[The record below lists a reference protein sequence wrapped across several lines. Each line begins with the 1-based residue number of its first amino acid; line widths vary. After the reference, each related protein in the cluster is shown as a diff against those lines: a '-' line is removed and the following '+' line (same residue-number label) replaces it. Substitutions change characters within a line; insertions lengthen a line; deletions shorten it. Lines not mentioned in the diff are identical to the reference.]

1 MSLLFSARIE
11 HIYLS
16 PAHNYFGHYGEK
28 SADHPVV
35 EMDKVLCVAGRGI
48 LGDRFFDYKE
58 NYKGQITFFSM
69 EVFEHLCRELKICDK
84 SPSVVRRNIFVRGID
99 LNLLI
104 GHTFTLQGIAFE
116 GTEECRPC
124 AWMDEALAPGAERLL
139 KKRGGLRAR
148 ILSDGHL
155 KIRME
160 KSWQTIEVA
169 A

>member
-1 MSLLFSARIE
+1 MSLSLSARIE

-16 PAHNYFGHYGEK
+16 PAHNYFGYHGDK
-28 SADHPVV
+28 SAKNPAIEV
-35 EMDKVLCVAGRGI
+35 EKALCVAGRGI
-48 LGDRFFDYKE
+48 YGDRFFDYKE

-69 EVFEHLCRELKICDK
+69 EVFEDVCRELKIEGRE
-84 SPSVVRRNIFVRGID
+84 PSVVRRNIFVRGID

-155 KIRME
+155 KIRIE
-160 KSWQTIEVA
+160 KSWHTVEVA

>member
-1 MSLLFSARIE
+1 MSLLLSAQIE
-11 HIYLS
+11 HIYIS
-16 PAHNYFGHYGEK
+16 PAHNYFGHHGEK
-28 SADHPVV
+28 SAEHPAV
-35 EMDKVLCVAGRGI
+35 EVDKALCVAGRGI
-48 LGDRFFDYKE
+48 HGDRFFNYKE

-69 EVFEHLCRELKICDK
+69 EVFEDICRELKIGDK
-84 SPSVVRRNIFVRGID
+84 TPSVVRRNIFVRGID

-104 GHTFTLQGIAFE
+104 GRAFTLQGITFE

-124 AWMDEALAPGAERLL
+124 AWMNEALAPGAERLL

-160 KSWQTIEVA
+160 KSWQTVEVA

>member
-1 MSLLFSARIE
+1 MHLSLSARIE
-11 HIYLS
+11 HIFVS

-28 SADHPVV
+28 AASHPAIEV
-35 EMDKVLCVAGRGI
+35 EKVLCVAGRGI
-48 LGDRFFDYKE
+48 HGDRFFDHKE

-69 EVFEHLCRELKICDK
+69 EVFETVCEELHILDK
-84 SPSVVRRNIFVRGID
+84 SPSVVRRNVFVRGID
-99 LNLLI
+99 LNRLI
-104 GHTFTLQGIAFE
+104 GHAFTLQGISFQ

-124 AWMDEALAPGAERLL
+124 PWMDEALAPGAERLL

-160 KSWQTIEVA
+160 KCWQTVEVGE
-169 A
+169 